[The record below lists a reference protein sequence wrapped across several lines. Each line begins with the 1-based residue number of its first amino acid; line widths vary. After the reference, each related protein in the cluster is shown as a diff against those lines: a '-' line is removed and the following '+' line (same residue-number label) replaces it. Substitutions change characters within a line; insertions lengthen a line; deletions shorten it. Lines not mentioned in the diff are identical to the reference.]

1 MTRNK
6 KFVYYLTLIPLI
18 LIIILFSWLFT
29 VIFEG
34 EQPSV
39 TLSPLPE
46 YLSHKQ
52 TFQVDVNDAKRG
64 IRTLKVSYSQG
75 SSEIILLEMRFPFE
89 GFMNKKGVRQY
100 TKQFEI
106 DPVQLRLAQG
116 RLDLTVQVWDYSR
129 RNGGDGNIN
138 VIKHSIIIDS
148 IPPAVRPVSKMHN
161 VNIGGT
167 GLVIYKT
174 SSDTVESGLYVNN
187 LFFKGFP
194 AEAETKDGTS
204 LVYFALPFDIGTD
217 PEIYLWAKDKAGNTA
232 RATFYYKI
240 LPKKFRSDKVT
251 LSDSFFKKVLPF
263 FDYYGLDP
271 ALSDKDKYLK
281 INRELRIKDN
291 NTIDELLKN
300 TNPARLWDDVW
311 LRMKNSGETAKYAD
325 HRSYLYNGEK
335 IDEQDHMGIDLAS
348 LANSPIEAANNGTVV
363 FAERNGIYGL
373 MVILDHGQGIASLYG
388 HMDSI
393 DVKVGDSVKRGDI
406 LGVSGQTGLAGGD
419 HLHFSVLVHGIF
431 VNPVEWW
438 DPHWIKDNVTMKLE
452 LVKQNNDQGLTSGVT
467 KAAEQGK

>member
-6 KFVYYLTLIPLI
+6 KIVYYLTLIPLI

-39 TLSPLPE
+39 TVSPLPQ
-46 YLSHKQ
+46 YLAQKQ
-52 TFQVDVNDAKRG
+52 PFRVDVEDTKRG
-64 IRTLKVSYSQG
+64 IRALKVSYSQG
-75 SSEIILLEMRFPFE
+75 SSEVTLLEMRFPFE
-89 GFMNKKGVRQY
+89 GLMNKNGIRQFNK
-100 TKQFEI
+100 TFEL

-116 RLDLTVQVWDYSR
+116 RLDLTIQAWDYSR
-129 RNGGDGNIN
+129 RNGGDGNMN
-138 VIKHSIIIDS
+138 VIKHSMIIDS
-148 IPPAVRPVSKMHN
+148 IPPAVRAISRMHN

-174 SSDTVESGLYVNN
+174 SSDTTESGVYVNK

-204 LVYFALPFDIGTD
+204 LAYFALPFDTGTD

-240 LPKKFRSDKVT
+240 IPKKFRSDNLN
-251 LSDSFFKKVLPF
+251 LSDSFFKRVLPY

-281 INRELRIKDN
+281 INRELRVKDN
-291 NTIDELLKN
+291 NTIYELLKN
-300 TNPARLWDDVW
+300 TNPVKLWDDVW
-311 LRMKNSGETAKYAD
+311 LRMKNAGEMSKFAD
-325 HRSYLYNGEK
+325 HRSYFYNGEK
-335 IDEQDHMGIDLAS
+335 IDEQYHLGIDLAS
-348 LANSPIEAANNGTVV
+348 LANSPIEAANSGTVV

-373 MVILDHGQGIASLYG
+373 TVILDHGQGIASLYG

-431 VNPVEWW
+431 VNPYEWW
-438 DPHWIKDNVTMKLE
+438 DSHWIKDNVMLKLD
-452 LVKQNNDQGLTSGVT
+452 LIKQGQ
-467 KAAEQGK
+467 